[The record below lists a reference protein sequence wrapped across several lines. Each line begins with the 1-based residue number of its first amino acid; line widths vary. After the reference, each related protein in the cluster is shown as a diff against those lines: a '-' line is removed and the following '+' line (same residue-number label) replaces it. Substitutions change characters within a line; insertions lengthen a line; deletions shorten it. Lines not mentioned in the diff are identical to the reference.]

1 MRYLAVAFLA
11 DIVELVTL
19 AMVERSNISGLIKS
33 ATSLAAQLQCSGAAP
48 PVRYGIWAILIARA
62 HRIVTCSLA
71 GEYCQRYRSAEYS
84 DTIRSPTLVA
94 NLWDVTDRDIDK
106 FAQSVF
112 DKIALNAEQVR
123 DWRGRET
130 TGRTSVV
137 TALGQSR
144 DSCKLKYLTGAAPVI
159 YGIPFYL

>member
-112 DKIALNAEQVR
+112 DKMALSPSGLSGRPR
-123 DWRGRET
+123 DET
-130 TGRTSVV
+130 MSIISAV
-137 TALGQSR
+137 GQSR
-144 DSCKLKYLTGAAPVI
+144 DSCKLTYLTGAAPVI